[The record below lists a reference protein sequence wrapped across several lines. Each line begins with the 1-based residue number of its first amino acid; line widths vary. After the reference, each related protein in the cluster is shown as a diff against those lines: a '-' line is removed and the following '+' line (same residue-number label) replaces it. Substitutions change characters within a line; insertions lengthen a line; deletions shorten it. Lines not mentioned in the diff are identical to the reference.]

1 MRKITLALIA
11 LLAFSFTLKAQQYVS
26 TTPANRNV
34 IIEEFT
40 GRNCGYCPDGHRIAN
55 EIMAAHPGRVWAI
68 NIHAGGYAPTTY
80 PNMITTDGNTIH
92 GGFSIS
98 GYPTGVV
105 NRSTP
110 NGQSR
115 SQWVSLANTQLSQS
129 SECNV
134 AGAVSINP
142 QTRVASIT
150 VEVYYTANSTQ
161 STNYLTVAMLQD
173 SILGSQSDY
182 GNYNPTQWLN
192 GQYVHMH
199 VLRDV
204 ITDNAWGEAISPTT
218 QGSLVTRT
226 YNYTIPQTIGS
237 PNGVDVDLSNVIFLA
252 WVSEQ
257 YQGTPTRPILT
268 ACELDNPNAP
278 CYITTSSNPTNGGT
292 TSGGGAYTNGQTC
305 TLTATPVAGCSFINW
320 TKNGTVVSTNA
331 TYSFTVTG
339 SGNYVANFNVPSYT
353 ITTTSNPTN
362 GGTTSG
368 GGTFTYGQSCTL
380 HATAAS
386 GYNFLNWTKNGTVVS
401 TNANYTFTV
410 TESGAYV
417 ANFEAQ
423 TFTITVEVTP
433 EESGTVT
440 GGGTYNMGQNCT
452 LTAMPNDG
460 YTFVKWTRNGSQV
473 STNATYTFVVTQNAT
488 YVAHFQ
494 PRSYYIVVTAN
505 PSSAGTVSGGGTY
518 TFGETCTVH
527 ATAASGYGFVEWT
540 ENGTQVSTEA
550 DYSFTVSGGRNLVAQ
565 FGRVYEIVVE
575 ADPEAGATVTG
586 SGTYFEGEI
595 VTVTAEP
602 NEYYTFLNWTEGD
615 QVASEEPVYTFTAT
629 KDCILVAHLLYFD
642 GVGEHAGCVALYPN
656 PVKGKLTVESAG
668 PVNSLE
674 IYNLTGALVYSRKD
688 CANKTEVDL
697 DGMPSGI
704 YFIRLTTDQT
714 TETLR
719 FVKE

>member
-1 MRKITLALIA
+1 MRKITLALMA

-142 QTRVASIT
+142 QTRVAPIT

-257 YQGTPTRPILT
+257 YQGTPARPILT

-278 CYITTSSNPTNGGT
+278 CYITTS
-292 TSGGGAYTNGQTC
+292 
-305 TLTATPVAGCSFINW
+305 
-320 TKNGTVVSTNA
+320 
-331 TYSFTVTG
+331 
-339 SGNYVANFNVPSYT
+339 
-353 ITTTSNPTN
+353 SNPTN